1 MQFTV
6 HAAKTN
12 LSKLIDAALSG
23 EEVVI
28 AKGSVPVVRLVPLE
42 QRAFKI
48 GILKDKLLGDGPDFL
63 APRGED
69 EAALW
74 EGKA

>member
-28 AKGSVPVVRLVPLE
+28 AKGSKAVVKIVPIE
-42 QRAFKI
+42 QRSFKI
-48 GILKDKLLGDGPDFL
+48 GLLKNELAGTAPDFL
-63 APRGED
+63 TPMSEEELAS
-69 EAALW
+69 W
-74 EGKA
+74 EGAE

>member
-28 AKGSVPVVRLVPLE
+28 AKGSVPVVKLVPLE
-42 QRAFKI
+42 QRTFKI
-48 GILKDKLLGDGPDFL
+48 GILKDKLLGDAPDFL
-63 APRGED
+63 APMGEN

-74 EGKA
+74 EGRE